1 MFVAMKGINLSLKQ
15 EAPATFDPS
24 IDALSIHSAMP
35 EPDPGALD
43 PTLWTLHLKTDVL
56 SMHSAMPEPDSG
68 AFNPNPKP
76 YNLNPRS
83 SHPNPRP

>member
-35 EPDPGALD
+35 EPD
-43 PTLWTLHLKTDVL
+43 
-56 SMHSAMPEPDSG
+56 SG